1 MTITSETYGRNFRK
15 TLRNF
20 LSLAIILQW
29 NYGSKIRSKKLRK
42 KTLSKFLF
50 YTIFIVSNICGLKC
64 AATRAFS
71 LQIQVHSGKSGIQE
85 YSSWDNMFSKYPV
98 HKNLTVS

>member
-15 TLRNF
+15 TLRKF

-42 KTLSKFLF
+42 KKLSKFLF
-50 YTIFIVSNICGLKC
+50 YTIFIVSNICGLQC
-64 AATRAFS
+64 AATKAFS
-71 LQIQVHSGKSGIQE
+71 LQIQVHSGNSGI
-85 YSSWDNMFSKYPV
+85 P
-98 HKNLTVS
+98 KNIHHGTICFQNTPYTKI